1 MAKIHS
7 RRANIAMRLIV
18 LSAFVVPW
26 GAVAYAQSQDDALST
41 ARSLLQQGK
50 NDAAIAWLKNV
61 AAAHPELK
69 GVNHELGVAYY
80 REGEY
85 LAASNYLQDA
95 WDENEDDRD
104 AAQLL
109 GLSYYFSGRPI
120 EAIPAL
126 EKVRSWRPNANIDA
140 LYILGICYAV
150 ADRHAE
156 ARRMFAQLYGVSSD
170 SAAAHLLMAR
180 MMLRQGFDTVAESEV
195 RAALLISPQLPLA
208 HLTLGELSFYGGNYS
223 RAAQEFKEE
232 LALNPTCAS
241 ALTHLGEVYWRLDRD
256 EDSHT
261 VLRRSLGLDAT
272 AAEPYVVLGKVLL
285 RDRQAELAEQNLLH
299 AIHLEPN
306 NYTAHYIL
314 GQLYRDEGRL
324 EAAQRELT
332 AAARI
337 QRVQGANV
345 GRN

>member
-1 MAKIHS
+1 MAKIQ
-7 RRANIAMRLIV
+7 RANIAMRLIV

-26 GAVAYAQSQDDALST
+26 PAVACSQNENDALAT

-85 LAASNYLQDA
+85 LAASDYLQNA
-95 WDENEDDRD
+95 WDENEGDRD

-120 EAIPAL
+120 EAIRAL

-140 LYILGICYAV
+140 MYILGIAYAL
-150 ADRHAE
+150 AERHAE
-156 ARRMFAQLYGVSSD
+156 ARGMFAQLYGVSSD
-170 SAAAHLLMAR
+170 SASAHLLMAR
-180 MMLRQGFDTVAESEV
+180 MLLRLGFDPLAESEV
-195 RAALLISPQLPLA
+195 KAALLISPQLPVA
-208 HLTLGELSFYGGNYS
+208 HLTLGELSLYGGNYR
-223 RAAQEFKEE
+223 RAVQEFEEE
-232 LALNPTCAS
+232 LAVNPTCAL

-256 EDSHT
+256 EDSYK
-261 VLRRSLGLDAT
+261 VLRRSINLDST
-272 AAEPYVVLGKVLL
+272 AAEAYVVLGKVLI
-285 RDRQAELAEQNLLH
+285 RKGQVALAEQNLRH
-299 AIHLEPN
+299 AVNVDAN

-314 GQLYRDEGRL
+314 GQLYRDQGKL
-324 EAAQRELT
+324 EAAQREMT

-337 QRVQGANV
+337 QQVHGASA

>member
-1 MAKIHS
+1 VAKIHS
-7 RRANIAMRLIV
+7 RRANIAMRLMV

-26 GAVAYAQSQDDALST
+26 GAVAYAQSQDDALAT

-180 MMLRQGFDTVAESEV
+180 MMLRQGFDAVAESEV

-261 VLRRSLGLDAT
+261 VLRRSIGLDAT

>member
-1 MAKIHS
+1 VAKIQ
-7 RRANIAMRLIV
+7 RANIAMRLIV

-26 GAVAYAQSQDDALST
+26 PAVARSQNENDALAT

-85 LAASNYLQDA
+85 LTASDYLQNA

-120 EAIPAL
+120 EAIRAL

-140 LYILGICYAV
+140 MYILGIAYAL
-150 ADRHAE
+150 AERHAE
-156 ARRMFAQLYGVSSD
+156 ARGMFAQLYGVSSD
-170 SAAAHLLMAR
+170 SASAHLLMAR
-180 MMLRQGFDTVAESEV
+180 MLLRLGFDPLAESEV
-195 RAALLISPQLPLA
+195 KAALLISPQLPVA
-208 HLTLGELSFYGGNYS
+208 HLTLGELSLYGGNYR
-223 RAAQEFKEE
+223 RAVQEFEEE
-232 LALNPTCAS
+232 LAVNPTCAL

-256 EDSHT
+256 EDSYK
-261 VLRRSLGLDAT
+261 VLRRSINLDST
-272 AAEPYVVLGKVLL
+272 AAESYVVLGKVLI
-285 RDRQAELAEQNLLH
+285 RKGQVALAEQNLRH
-299 AIHLEPN
+299 AVNVDAN

-314 GQLYRDEGRL
+314 GQLYRDQGKL
-324 EAAQRELT
+324 EAAQREMT

-337 QRVQGANV
+337 QQVQGASA